1 MRTMA
6 WLSLGLVLP
15 ASLLVGCNHVPIIG
29 KRDPV
34 ATTPATDR
42 KPDVPSLVNY
52 LNTNARK
59 VQTIKAAV
67 AVDAKRG
74 GEGIA
79 LDGQMACQ
87 KPRDFRMRARVLG
100 QRAVDIGSNS
110 DEFWYWISKAN
121 PPYVYHCNYKSLATG
136 KVNVPFPFQPD
147 MVM

>member
-52 LNTNARK
+52 LNTNARRGRR
-59 VQTIKAAV
+59 TRAAV

-74 GEGIA
+74 RQAIA
-79 LDGQMACQ
+79 RDGHMACQ
-87 KPRDFRMRARVLG
+87 KPRDSRMRARVRG
-100 QRAVDIGSNS
+100 QPAVDIGSNS
-110 DEFWYWISKAN
+110 DEFWYWISKPT
-121 PPYVYHCNYKSLATG
+121 PPYVYHCNYKSLAT
-136 KVNVPFPFQPD
+136 
-147 MVM
+147 